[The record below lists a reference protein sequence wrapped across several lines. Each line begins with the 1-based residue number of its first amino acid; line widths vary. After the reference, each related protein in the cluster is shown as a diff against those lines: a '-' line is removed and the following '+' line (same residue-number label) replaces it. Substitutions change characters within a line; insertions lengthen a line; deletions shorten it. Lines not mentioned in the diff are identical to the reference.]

1 MPQYS
6 QVQPGQLFPGQLYSQ
21 SLPAGGP
28 PPGTPYLASSS
39 HTLPPPNRPPGQVAT
54 PAASLYGSHYRPSVR
69 PPSRP
74 SSHSSPTSIY
84 GNHVTQ
90 SAYAPLLARPPL
102 DSRPASSFTPALPH
116 LLTPPV
122 ASDHRR
128 WSDCTGSPAI
138 RSPPSRPIPNSRL
151 SPTVQRMP
159 PPPPPLPRSSYSS
172 SSTTPVHRLP
182 PYPMS
187 PSSPAGPSAPSPLE
201 ELGKGEEEELAR
213 VLEMSRLLHEE
224 EVRSRTSSHQRKD
237 VSGLKNGAGNAGEDE
252 DLALA
257 LEESLATARARTPS
271 TLSPSDNEIQTGF
284 LVAHSWSTRI
294 APRSQ
299 PSPGAMSPM
308 DLSPPWQIPSVDPP
322 LSPFAPSNPNRRT
335 ASYVSPTDSHRPTQR
350 PPHSSS
356 LPTAPTSKS
365 SFYNAGVQQSSSA
378 GPPSSSVPRR
388 RPTGGSFV
396 VRDTR
401 EDPSGLL
408 SDSLASAMPEDEG
421 SSTFSQFS
429 DRSRELQPATSL
441 GSLQGVPAR
450 ADLQQE
456 GVDGGLGESSFVG
469 FLQALWLIKSIF
481 LQFGDTLFSSLPPSP
496 QPLSNSASRSLIT
509 RPVASTSL
517 RRATRPC

>member
-21 SLPAGGP
+21 SLPAGRP

-39 HTLPPPNRPPGQVAT
+39 YTLPPPNRSPGQVAT
-54 PAASLYGSHYRPSVR
+54 PAASLYGSHYRPNVR

-74 SSHSSPTSIY
+74 SSSSPTSIY

-90 SAYAPLLARPPL
+90 TTYAPLLARPPL
-102 DSRPASSFTPALPH
+102 DSRPASSFTPGLPP
-116 LLTPPV
+116 LLTPPL

-128 WSDCTGSPAI
+128 WSDYTGSPSI

-151 SPTVQRMP
+151 SPTAQRMP
-159 PPPPPLPRSSYSS
+159 PPPPPLPRPSYSS

-224 EVRSRTSSHQRKD
+224 EVRSRTSSHQRED
-237 VSGLKNGAGNAGEDE
+237 VSGMTNGAGNAGEDE
-252 DLALA
+252 DLARA

-271 TLSPSDNEIQTGF
+271 TLSPTDNEIRTGF
-284 LVAHSWSTRI
+284 LVAPSWSTRI
-294 APRSQ
+294 APRPQ
-299 PSPGAMSPM
+299 PSPGAVSPM
-308 DLSPPWQIPSVDPP
+308 NLSPPWQTPFVDPP
-322 LSPFAPSNPNRRT
+322 LSPFAPSDPSRRT
-335 ASYVSPTDSHRPTQR
+335 TSYVSPTDSHRSTQR

-356 LPTAPTSKS
+356 LPTAPTSNS

-378 GPPSSSVPRR
+378 GPPSSSALQPW
-388 RPTGGSFV
+388 PTGGSFV

-429 DRSRELQPATSL
+429 DGPRELQPATSL

-456 GVDGGLGESSFVG
+456 GVDGGLGESSFVCS
-469 FLQALWLIKSIF
+469 LEALWLIKSIF
-481 LQFGDTLFSSLPPSP
+481 
-496 QPLSNSASRSLIT
+496 
-509 RPVASTSL
+509 V
-517 RRATRPC
+517 